1 MYVRIAFC
9 LYFCGQFESSTC
21 EEKKLL
27 YYMVLFY
34 VASTRRVIVLYY
46 NIYNFVINESF
57 YAYKTC
63 NRDGLS
69 VHREKNA

>member
-1 MYVRIAFC
+1 
-9 LYFCGQFESSTC
+9 
-21 EEKKLL
+21 
-27 YYMVLFY
+27 MVLFY